1 MKNIIFDLGNV
12 LYLFNNDALTAACD
26 VDEKDLRLVSDTVYD
41 RLYWDRLD
49 DGSISEDDVKEAVC
63 KRLPERLHEKACLV
77 LDSWIKNM
85 PPVEGMHE
93 LICDL
98 KKQGKRIYLISNISD
113 RFAKTWQE
121 YPHIERTL
129 SLFDGLVFSGE
140 MKMVKPDT
148 EIFTHLLDTYSL
160 DPKDC
165 IFIDDT
171 LKNIKGAET
180 AGIKGYLFDGDSKRL
195 RATLIP

>member
-12 LYLFNNDALTAACD
+12 LYSFDNVALTAACGL
-26 VDEKDLRLVSDTVYD
+26 EGEDLMLVSDIVYD

-63 KRLPERLHEKACLV
+63 KRLPERLHQKACLV

-85 PPVEGMHE
+85 PHMEGMHE
-93 LICDL
+93 LVADL
-98 KKQGKRIYLISNISD
+98 KKQGKGIYLISNISD
-113 RFAKTWQE
+113 KFAKTWRE
-121 YPHIERTL
+121 YPHIKRTL

-140 MKMVKPDT
+140 VRMVKPDT
-148 EIFTHLLDTYSL
+148 KIFTHLLDTYSL

-165 IFIDDT
+165 IFIDDAP
-171 LKNIKGAET
+171 KNIKGAET